1 MLRDRQ
7 QITFVTLKRFCP
19 LSRKPASSFI
29 SCSFTSA
36 FTSADII
43 FYNFLELNSKL
54 SKKDFRHKF
63 SFFNSFTQIPHPL
76 NSQNLL
82 SMIKVFCRCCLTGKS
97 SICNSEDW
105 NCVYHIRNKNQPE
118 TESSIIRNTRNW
130 KQSKIDLDK
139 LQWMWAVGPATV
151 IRDK

>member
-43 FYNFLELNSKL
+43 FYNFLELVSKL
-54 SKKDFRHKF
+54 SKKDFRHEF
-63 SFFNSFTQIPHPL
+63 SFFNGFTQIPHPL
-76 NSQNLL
+76 NGQNPL
-82 SMIKVFCRCCLTGKS
+82 SMIKVFCRCSLTGKS
-97 SICNSEDW
+97 SICNSEDC
-105 NCVYHIRNKNQPE
+105 NCVCHICNKNQPE
-118 TESSIIRNTRNW
+118 TESSIIMNTRSW
-130 KQSKIDLDK
+130 KQSKIDLDM
-139 LQWMWAVGPATV
+139 LQ
-151 IRDK
+151 

>member
-43 FYNFLELNSKL
+43 FYNFLELVSKL
-54 SKKDFRHKF
+54 SKKDFRHEF

-76 NSQNLL
+76 NGQNPL
-82 SMIKVFCRCCLTGKS
+82 SMIKVFGRCYLTGKS
-97 SICNSEDW
+97 NICNSEDW
-105 NCVYHIRNKNQPE
+105 NCVYHICNKNQPE
-118 TESSIIRNTRNW
+118 TESSIIRNTRSW

-151 IRDK
+151 IRNK